1 METVVIPSSVTP
13 FITYSPKRERTAIKP
28 ETERILDAYF
38 ISLTKQIE
46 AGLKPSI
53 SFEKVEEALAS
64 GSVSPDV
71 IDDMEDAMFGQIMV
85 EDLDDD
91 EYVSEEEVMEILSA

>member
-1 METVVIPSSVTP
+1 MDTLVMEATAKSNVSVRRTLPVVK
-13 FITYSPKRERTAIKP
+13 PKTAK
-28 ETERILDAYF
+28 ILDEYY

-71 IDDMEDAMFGQIMV
+71 IDDMEDAMFGQILV
-85 EDLDDD
+85 EELDDDD
-91 EYVSEEEVMEILSA
+91 EYVSEDEIMKILDE